1 MTKKILMLLFAFAL
15 VLVAAPRGS
24 AQTTA
29 PTEVMYHWG
38 AIHKGPGQ
46 AVVLNF
52 QLTDHIGS
60 PITVPVEFRLED
72 KAGNVVYDNTVTVS
86 SGHTFSIVFAVG
98 PEFRIAQTTIQADIF
113 AVIGPDVRLI
123 QPCIKV
129 DVPPGPTSPIDLP
142 TPTLEVMDVLTGRVQ
157 TFAPDPHIVL
167 GLGIPQ

>member
-38 AIHKGPGQ
+38 AIHKGPWQ

-72 KAGNVVYDNTVTVS
+72 NAGNVVYDNTVMVS
-86 SGHTFSIVFAVG
+86 SGRTFSIAFVVG
-98 PEFRIAQTTIQADIF
+98 PEYRVAQTTIQADIF
-113 AVIGPDVRLI
+113 AAIGPEIRTLA
-123 QPCIKV
+123 PCLKV
-129 DVPPGPTSPIDLP
+129 VYPPGPGSPLDLP
-142 TPTLEVMDVLTGRVQ
+142 TPTLEVMNALTGQVQ
-157 TFAPDPHIVL
+157 TFAADPHVVF

>member
-24 AQTTA
+24 AQTTV

-72 KAGNVVYDNTVTVS
+72 KAGNVVYDNTVMVS
-86 SGHTFSIVFAVG
+86 SGRTFSIAFVVG
-98 PEFRIAQTTIQADIF
+98 PEYRVAQTTIQADIF
-113 AVIGPDVRLI
+113 AVIGPDVRTLS
-123 QPCIKV
+123 PCLKL
-129 DVPPGPTSPIDLP
+129 DVPPGPGSPLDLP
-142 TPTLEVMDVLTGRVQ
+142 TPTLEVMDVLTGRVLE
-157 TFAPDPHIVL
+157 FANNPHTI
-167 GLGIPQ
+167 IAAMPPQ

>member
-29 PTEVMYHWG
+29 PTEVMYHWC

-60 PITVPVEFRLED
+60 PITVPVEIR
-72 KAGNVVYDNTVTVS
+72 
-86 SGHTFSIVFAVG
+86 
-98 PEFRIAQTTIQADIF
+98 P
-113 AVIGPDVRLI
+113 I
-123 QPCIKV
+123 QPCIKL
-129 DVPPGPTSPIDLP
+129 DVPPGPGSPLDLP
-142 TPTLEVMDVLTGRVQ
+142 TPTLEVMDVLTGRVLE
-157 TFAPDPHIVL
+157 FANNPHTI
-167 GLGIPQ
+167 I